1 MFRVLACITQDHDWR
16 LVILACVICLFAS
29 FAALSLLARAATTQG
44 RPRVIWLGATA
55 VVTGSGVWATHFVA
69 MLAFRPHLPMGY
81 DIGLTLLSVF
91 VAMAVTG
98 GGFAVGLAN
107 GSRRSDQLVGGAIVG
122 FGVFAMHYTGM
133 AALRV
138 PALVDY
144 DPAFVVASLVLGM
157 GFGAPAV
164 WMALGADGLI
174 RRVTAAQLLAAAIC
188 ALHFTGMAAVTL
200 DPNPLVPVPE
210 QAMPPEWLAVALTT
224 LIILGVGLASSIVD
238 QRLAAASA
246 REAERLR
253 AAVAE
258 LEETQRRLEATTA
271 DLTSALDAADAGDRA
286 KSQFLATMS
295 HELRTPLNAIIGF
308 AEFVGTGLCGP
319 LTDKQRTYIGDI
331 HHAGTHLLALV
342 NDVLDLSRVDARDLA
357 LDEDVVDLGESV
369 VGAIAMVAL
378 RAEEGGIALRSTVAA
393 DLPLARAD
401 PRRLRQVLLNLLSNA
416 LKFTPKGGTI
426 TLTADRRGADIAL
439 AVADTGIGMAPEHIS
454 IALARFG
461 QVDSR
466 LARRYE
472 GTGLGLPLV
481 KRLVE
486 LHGGTL
492 AIDSALGRGTTV
504 TVLLPADR
512 IIDRAAAA

>member
-1 MFRVLACITQDHDWR
+1 
-16 LVILACVICLFAS
+16 
-29 FAALSLLARAATTQG
+29 
-44 RPRVIWLGATA
+44 
-55 VVTGSGVWATHFVA
+55 
-69 MLAFRPHLPMGY
+69 
-81 DIGLTLLSVF
+81 
-91 VAMAVTG
+91 
-98 GGFAVGLAN
+98 
-107 GSRRSDQLVGGAIVG
+107 
-122 FGVFAMHYTGM
+122 
-133 AALRV
+133 
-138 PALVDY
+138 
-144 DPAFVVASLVLGM
+144 
-157 GFGAPAV
+157 
-164 WMALGADGLI
+164 
-174 RRVTAAQLLAAAIC
+174 
-188 ALHFTGMAAVTL
+188 
-200 DPNPLVPVPE
+200 
-210 QAMPPEWLAVALTT
+210 
-224 LIILGVGLASSIVD
+224 
-238 QRLAAASA
+238 
-246 REAERLR
+246 
-253 AAVAE
+253 
-258 LEETQRRLEATTA
+258 
-271 DLTSALDAADAGDRA
+271 
-286 KSQFLATMS
+286 
-295 HELRTPLNAIIGF
+295 
-308 AEFVGTGLCGP
+308 
-319 LTDKQRTYIGDI
+319 
-331 HHAGTHLLALV
+331 V